1 MTIFNKRAP
10 WLLLLGDAL
19 FFVVS
24 LWLALFLRYGQSP
37 DKEIFFAHLAPFSLL
52 FVVWILVFFITGL
65 YDKQSAILKSK
76 LPTYLFQGQVVNSVI
91 AVIFFYFVPWFGIS
105 PKTTLFVYLVISLLL
120 IIWWRVYG
128 YFFFATKAR
137 EKLILV
143 GGGGEVN
150 ELRREIESNQRYNI
164 NIVSVIDLE
173 NAHQNNVLQSIEES
187 GASIVAMDFHN
198 DKIRSILPN
207 LYNLIFRRLR
217 FIDID
222 ELYEAVFD
230 RVPLSLIKH
239 NWFLENIST
248 SPKMVYDALKRFMDI
263 TIALILGI
271 ISLVF
276 YPFVAL
282 AIKLEDGGQVFILQ
296 ARIGENNKP
305 IHIRK
310 FRSMTTTTTLSGDKN
325 GGANGQ
331 SITRVGSFMRKT
343 RIDELPQLWN
353 VVRGDLSL
361 IGPRPELPQFVA
373 IYEREIPFY
382 GIRHL
387 IKPGLSG
394 WAQLYHQT
402 PPKFEASNEDTKMKL
417 SYDLFYIKNRS
428 LLLDL
433 NIALKTIREIVS
445 RRGV

>member
-10 WLLLLGDAL
+10 WLLLSGDAL
-19 FFVVS
+19 LFVVS
-24 LWLALFLRYGQSP
+24 LWLALFLRYGESP

-65 YDKQSAILKSK
+65 YDKQSVIVKSK
-76 LPTYLFQGQVVNSVI
+76 LPLYLFQGQVINSVV

-128 YFFFATKAR
+128 YFLFVPKVR
-137 EKLILV
+137 ERTILV

-150 ELRREIESNQRYNI
+150 ELRREIGDNRRYNMD
-164 NIVSVIDLE
+164 IVSVIDLE
-173 NAHQNNVLQSIEES
+173 NAHRDNILRDIERS
-187 GASIVAMDFHN
+187 GASVVAMDFHN

-230 RVPLSLIKH
+230 RVPLSLIRH
-239 NWFLENIST
+239 NWFLENISA
-248 SPKMVYDALKRFMDI
+248 SPKIIYDGLKRFMDI
-263 TIALILGI
+263 AVALVLGI
-271 ISLVF
+271 ISLIF
-276 YPFVAL
+276 YPLVAL
-282 AIKLEDGGQVFILQ
+282 AIKLEDGGPVFILQ
-296 ARIGENNKP
+296 DRIGENDK
-305 IHIRK
+305 IIRIRK
-310 FRSMTTTTTLSGDKN
+310 FRSMTETARNEN
-325 GGANGQ
+325 GATPSQ
-331 SITRVGSFMRKT
+331 YITHIGSFIRKT

-353 VVRGDLSL
+353 VVSGDLSL
-361 IGPRPELPQFVA
+361 IGPRPELPKFVE
-373 IYEREIPFY
+373 IYGKEIPFY

-394 WAQLYHQT
+394 WAQLYHRT

-428 LLLDL
+428 LILDL
-433 NIALKTIREIVS
+433 NIALKTIKEIIS
-445 RRGV
+445 RRGI

>member
-10 WLLLLGDAL
+10 WLLLLGDAF
-19 FFVVS
+19 FFVIS
-24 LWLALFLRYGQSP
+24 LWFALFLRYGTSP
-37 DKEIFFAHLAPFSLL
+37 EQEVFFAHLAPFSLL

-65 YDKQSAILKSK
+65 YDKQSIILKSK
-76 LPTYLFQGQVVNSVI
+76 LPSYLFQGQITNSII

-105 PKTTLFVYLVISLLL
+105 PKTTLFVYLVISLLF
-120 IIWWRVYG
+120 IIWWRMYG
-128 YFFFATKAR
+128 YF
-137 EKLILV
+137 ILV
-143 GGGGEVN
+143 PKVRERAILIGEGIEVR
-150 ELRREIESNQRYNI
+150 ELREEIGNNPQYNM
-164 NIVSVIDLE
+164 NIVSTIDLE
-173 NAHQNNVLQSIEES
+173 SANRENVLQEILSS
-187 GASIVAMDFHN
+187 GATVVAIDFHN
-198 DKIRSILPN
+198 DRIGKILPC

-222 ELYEAVFD
+222 EVYEHIFD

-239 NWFLENIST
+239 TWFLQNVST
-248 SPKMVYDALKRFMDI
+248 SPKIMYDALKRFMDV
-263 TIALILGI
+263 TVATILGI
-271 ISLVF
+271 ISLFV

-282 AIKLEDGGQVFILQ
+282 AIKLEDGGPIFILQ
-296 ARIGENNKP
+296 DRVGGNNKQ
-305 IHIRK
+305 IRIRK
-310 FRSMTTTTTLSGDKN
+310 FRSMTVTAQKEN
-325 GGANGQ
+325 GASSSQ
-331 SITRVGSFMRKT
+331 SVTRTGSFIRKW

-353 VVRGDLSL
+353 VIRGDLSL
-361 IGPRPELPQFVA
+361 IGPRPELPKFVE
-373 IYEREIPFY
+373 IYDREIPFY
-382 GIRHL
+382 AVRHL

-433 NIALKTIREIVS
+433 NIALKTIKEIVL

>member
-10 WLLLLGDAL
+10 WLLLLGDAF

-24 LWLALFLRYGQSP
+24 LWLALFLRYGESP
-37 DKEIFFAHLAPFSLL
+37 DNKAFFAHLAPFSFL
-52 FVVWILVFFITGL
+52 FIVWILVFFITGL
-65 YDKQSAILKSK
+65 YDKQSVILKSR
-76 LPTYLFQGQVVNSVI
+76 LPTYLFQGQVVNSII
-91 AVIFFYFVPWFGIS
+91 AVIFFYFIPWFGIS
-105 PKTTLFVYLVISLLL
+105 PKTTLFVYLTISLLL

-128 YFFFATKAR
+128 YFLFVPKVR
-137 EKLILV
+137 ERLV
-143 GGGGEVN
+143 LAGEGEEIH
-150 ELRREIESNQRYNI
+150 ELGREIENNSRYNI
-164 NIVSVIDLE
+164 NVISTVDIE
-173 NAHQNNVLQSIEES
+173 NANRDSVLRGIGES
-187 GASIVAMDFHN
+187 GASVVAIDFHN
-198 DKIRSILPN
+198 DKVGRILPN
-207 LYNLIFRRLR
+207 LYNLIFRRIR

-239 NWFLENIST
+239 TWFLQNIST
-248 SPKMVYDALKRFMDI
+248 SPKIVYDIMKRLMDVAVSI
-263 TIALILGI
+263 ILGI

-282 AIKLEDGGQVFILQ
+282 AIKLEDGGSVFILQ
-296 ARIGENNKP
+296 DRIGENNKP
-305 IHIRK
+305 IRIRK
-310 FRSMTTTTTLSGDKN
+310 FRSMTMTAQDEN
-325 GGANGQ
+325 GAAGSQ

-353 VVRGDLSL
+353 VIRGDLSL
-361 IGPRPELPQFVA
+361 IGPRPELPQFVK
-373 IYEREIPFY
+373 IYEREISFY
-382 GIRHL
+382 AIRHL

-394 WAQLYHQT
+394 WAQLYHRT

-428 LLLDL
+428 FLLDL
-433 NIALKTIREIVS
+433 NIALKTIKEIVS